1 MIFRVFTTPV
11 IAVGNGY
18 IATFI
23 VIMGKAGLFWK
34 VPNKIL
40 TPPTPH
46 EGPRALEGFR
56 IRAASCNLEVQLT
69 DVDDDSHLA

>member
-11 IAVGNGY
+11 KVVGNGY
-18 IATFI
+18 IAIFI

-40 TPPTPH
+40 TTP
-46 EGPRALEGFR
+46 
-56 IRAASCNLEVQLT
+56 
-69 DVDDDSHLA
+69 